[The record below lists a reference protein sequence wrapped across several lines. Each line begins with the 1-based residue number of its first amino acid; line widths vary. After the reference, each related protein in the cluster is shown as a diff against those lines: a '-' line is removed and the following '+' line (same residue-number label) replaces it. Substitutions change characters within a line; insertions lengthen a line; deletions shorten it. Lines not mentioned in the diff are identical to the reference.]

1 MITSFVFLILIL
13 SLTKK
18 DFFGI
23 GCSLKIQYFIIL
35 FNGYYITY
43 SYNILRN
50 NKSQQLLT
58 KKIHYAIVITKDT
71 QYTGKENIIMTE
83 EDKNL
88 LERINEYADRVLKD
102 FDPQKTRVSFQLEKL
117 KPIMEEIAK
126 EKNMTVE
133 EIFIKY
139 MDLAS
144 QVTVSR
150 ETKFQNTIGNMTKY
164 GDVHDAF

>member
-1 MITSFVFLILIL
+1 MQERK
-13 SLTKK
+13 TKVM
-18 DFFGI
+18 
-23 GCSLKIQYFIIL
+23 
-35 FNGYYITY
+35 
-43 SYNILRN
+43 
-50 NKSQQLLT
+50 T
-58 KKIHYAIVITKDT
+58 K
-71 QYTGKENIIMTE
+71 

-88 LERINEYADRVLKD
+88 LDRINEYADHVLKD

-144 QVTVSR
+144 QVTVDR
-150 ETKFQNTIGNMTKY
+150 EIKFQNTIGNMTKY
-164 GDVHDAF
+164 SDVHDAF

>member
-1 MITSFVFLILIL
+1 MI
-13 SLTKK
+13 
-18 DFFGI
+18 DMAPED
-23 GCSLKIQYFIIL
+23 QE
-35 FNGYYITY
+35 
-43 SYNILRN
+43 
-50 NKSQQLLT
+50 LL
-58 KKIHYAIVITKDT
+58 D
-71 QYTGKENIIMTE
+71 
-83 EDKNL
+83 
-88 LERINEYADRVLKD
+88 RINEYADQVLKD

-117 KPIMEEIAK
+117 KPIMEEIAR
-126 EKNMTVE
+126 ERDATVE

>member
-1 MITSFVFLILIL
+1 
-13 SLTKK
+13 
-18 DFFGI
+18 
-23 GCSLKIQYFIIL
+23 
-35 FNGYYITY
+35 
-43 SYNILRN
+43 
-50 NKSQQLLT
+50 
-58 KKIHYAIVITKDT
+58 
-71 QYTGKENIIMTE
+71 MTP

-126 EKNMTVE
+126 EQNKTVE

-150 ETKFQNTIGNMTKY
+150 ERIRLGI
-164 GDVHDAF
+164 

>member
-1 MITSFVFLILIL
+1 
-13 SLTKK
+13 
-18 DFFGI
+18 
-23 GCSLKIQYFIIL
+23 
-35 FNGYYITY
+35 
-43 SYNILRN
+43 
-50 NKSQQLLT
+50 
-58 KKIHYAIVITKDT
+58 
-71 QYTGKENIIMTE
+71 MTE

-102 FDPQKTRVSFQLEKL
+102 FDPQKTQVSFQLEKL
-117 KPIMEEIAK
+117 KPIM
-126 EKNMTVE
+126 E

>member
-1 MITSFVFLILIL
+1 MSDLHFDN
-13 SLTKK
+13 SLLW
-18 DFFGI
+18 
-23 GCSLKIQYFIIL
+23 C
-35 FNGYYITY
+35 Y
-43 SYNILRN
+43 SYYLEKAVLHLHSHYIICERMI
-50 NKSQQLLT
+50 SMAPEDQELL
-58 KKIHYAIVITKDT
+58 D
-71 QYTGKENIIMTE
+71 
-83 EDKNL
+83 
-88 LERINEYADRVLKD
+88 RINEYADQVLKD

-117 KPIMEEIAK
+117 KPIMEEIAQ
-126 EKNMTVE
+126 EKGATVE